1 MKKLLALVLALV
13 MTMSLVTISNA
24 AFSDADKIDHKE
36 AVEVMSAL
44 GVINGMPDGSFN
56 PSGNVTRAEMAKMIS
71 IIMLGDI
78 DAAAFVGTTTDLK
91 DINGHW
97 AEGYIKYC
105 YSQGV
110 IAGRGDGTFA
120 PNANVTAVEAAKML
134 CVAIGYNA
142 TVQGYVGGDW
152 AINIIRDAQLSKLF
166 DDLSVASTKVL
177 TRDEAAQ
184 MIYNAINAKMIE
196 KKPSI
201 SITNGNITYSY
212 EQSDSK
218 TLLSE
223 TFGAKTFIGTLTGN
237 DKTVN
242 TCNKGEV
249 QVNGKLDTENSG
261 DRFAQFPSTI
271 SLSNIGEEVKVI
283 YKEGKGGFDNRPD
296 KKDTIYGVYNT
307 GNTTVYNITLGDLQ
321 EAKASNLSNGKI
333 KFGDATYEVA
343 AFAASATDDV
353 VLVNN
358 YDNTDTVTV
367 DALDGNT
374 SDNDGATK
382 TEFATWID
390 TNLRQNSGDMLKL
403 VCNSDGKIAKIYTE
417 TWAYTKV
424 LSLTKDKIQL
434 EGIGSKDLDD
444 VKFLDDVKVD
454 DIVAIA
460 EFYSGDNEETQIKK
474 AELLQGKVDAKD
486 GDKLRVNGTWYKKA
500 ANVEKLGDY
509 SDSMSYSV
517 GDEYKFVLD
526 GGKYYVAGKTVS
538 ADVKYAMVLKAANG
552 INDQV
557 KLLLEDGTKQTFV
570 INSDSSVKYNSTVN
584 GTAVSSI
591 GSTNEANAIMVKY
604 ELVKNGTEV
613 KMTAVDAVKDL
624 ANGETHSFNK
634 DTKVLTTYKTVN
646 SDSGDTEAL
655 NAKQVV
661 SDSAVAFVYDTT
673 NTKWKVLDANNI
685 KTFDAA
691 DQTTAYVATDDGK
704 VVAFSLISNNAP
716 AAAGSSTAYG
726 YVTGKIETKNGDD
739 KVTELS
745 VWNGEETVT
754 VKVDGTATAA
764 KGDFIKYIVSDKAIA
779 NIDATVLSG
788 AGFDTVK
795 VKEYDA
801 SRSIVITTTDTYSVS
816 GELVGG
822 NEDVYKVDKDTKVI
836 GVNVEDKKGST
847 NNAITAFTKVSGQD
861 YNNAKIAYELDGT
874 TKVIKAIFVDE
885 KNNISNSGNA
895 TIYTVANATVQA
907 VGLTVTATADKAAAI
922 SGETVTYT
930 VKVSGTAAAG
940 AANDT
945 ITLALSGLTGATTL
959 VDSTPATATNCSI
972 RGLIIT
978 IAADSLATSGTFTV
992 SGTVSGTGN
1001 VTATLTHAA
1010 A

>member
-1 MKKLLALVLALV
+1 
-13 MTMSLVTISNA
+13 
-24 AFSDADKIDHKE
+24 
-36 AVEVMSAL
+36 
-44 GVINGMPDGSFN
+44 
-56 PSGNVTRAEMAKMIS
+56 
-71 IIMLGDI
+71 
-78 DAAAFVGTTTDLK
+78 
-91 DINGHW
+91 
-97 AEGYIKYC
+97 
-105 YSQGV
+105 
-110 IAGRGDGTFA
+110 
-120 PNANVTAVEAAKML
+120 
-134 CVAIGYNA
+134 
-142 TVQGYVGGDW
+142 
-152 AINIIRDAQLSKLF
+152 
-166 DDLSVASTKVL
+166 
-177 TRDEAAQ
+177 
-184 MIYNAINAKMIE
+184 MIYNAVQAPVIE
-196 KKPSI
+196 KRNSVDLA
-201 SITNGNITYSY
+201 TGNITVGYYPSTT
-212 EQSDSK
+212 SPAK

-223 TFGAKTFIGTLTGN
+223 TFGAKTFIGTFEGN
-237 DKTVN
+237 NKSGAASA
-242 TCNKGEV
+242 KGEINV
-249 QVNGKLDTENSG
+249 YGQLDTQNNSE
-261 DRFAQFPSTI
+261 RNAYFPSEFAI
-271 SLSNIGEEVKVI
+271 SNIGEEVKVI
-283 YKEGKGGFDNRPD
+283 FKDGKGGIANQPD
-296 KKDTIYGVYNT
+296 KKDTIYGVYTT

-321 EAKASNLSNGKI
+321 EAKQSNLDNGKI

-343 AFAASATDDV
+343 AFATSATNDA

-382 TEFATWID
+382 AEFATWID
-390 TNLRQNSGDMLKL
+390 SNLREDSSDMLKL

-444 VKFLDDVKVD
+444 VKFLDEVKVD

-509 SDSMSYSV
+509 SESMSYSV

-526 GGKYYVAGKTVS
+526 GGKYYVAGKTIS
-538 ADVKYAMVLKAANG
+538 ADVKYAMVIKVAAG

-557 KLLLEDGTKQTFV
+557 KLLLEDGTKQAFV
-570 INSDSSVKYNSTVN
+570 INSDSTAQRGAFSTV
-584 GTAVSSI
+584 ADD
-591 GSTNEANAIMVKY
+591 ENAIMVKY

-613 KMTAVDAVKDL
+613 KMTKVDPVTDDSAAGSL
-624 ANGETHSFNK
+624 HSFDK
-634 DTKVLTTYKTVN
+634 DAKTLTTYNNTTGTTK
-646 SDSGDTEAL
+646 
-655 NAKQVV
+655 VV
-661 SDSAVAFVYDTT
+661 SGNAVAFVYDTT

-685 KTFDAA
+685 KDVTANNNTD
-691 DQTTAYVATDDGK
+691 AYVATDDGK

-745 VWNGEETVT
+745 VWNGSETVT
-754 VKVDGTATAA
+754 VKVDGTATAV

-779 NIDATVLSG
+779 DTDAKPIPSD
-788 AGFDTVK
+788 FDTVK

-801 SRSIVITTTDTYSVS
+801 SRNIVITTTDTYSVS

-822 NEDVYKVDKDTKVI
+822 NEVVYKVDSNTKVI
-836 GVNVEDKKGST
+836 GVNVEDTKGST

-861 YNNAKIAYELDGT
+861 YLNAKIAYENDGT
-874 TKVIKAIFVDE
+874 TKVIKAIFVNE
-885 KNNISNSGNA
+885 KNNINYGGSTGA
-895 TIYTVANATVQA
+895 AGTAYTVANATTVQA
-907 VGLTVTATADKAAAI
+907 AGLTVTATADKAAAI

-930 VKVSGTAAAG
+930 VKVSGTASAD

-945 ITLALSGLTGATTL
+945 ITLALANLTGAGAGTLTAVGTPANCTVATL
-959 VDSTPATATNCSI
+959 V
-972 RGLIIT
+972 IT
-978 IAADSLATSGTFTV
+978 ITNNSAATSGTFTV
-992 SGTVSGTGN
+992 SGTVTGN

-1010 A
+1010 V